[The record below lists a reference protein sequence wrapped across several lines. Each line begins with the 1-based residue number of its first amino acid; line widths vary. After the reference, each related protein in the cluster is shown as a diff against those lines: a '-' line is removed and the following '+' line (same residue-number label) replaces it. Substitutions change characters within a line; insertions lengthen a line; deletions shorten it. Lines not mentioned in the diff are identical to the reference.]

1 MELVAGAGDTSQPQA
16 LEAMVGLQVCKAHF
30 DALALIARF
39 EKGFGLHLS
48 PQHRPT
54 AGMKAGSAGC
64 KIPQCSG
71 LLPYN
76 HVLSY

>member
-48 PQHRPT
+48 PRHVT
-54 AGMKAGSAGC
+54 GILV
-64 KIPQCSG
+64 KITRDLARLGPGAALRS
-71 LLPYN
+71 
-76 HVLSY
+76 